1 MPLRVLHVAQPLD
14 AGVPNVAGDL
24 VADQVARGW
33 DVAAACPE
41 AGDLR
46 GFALRAGARHL
57 RWEAVRAP
65 GPSSAREAAAL
76 ARLVGEYA
84 PDLVHLHSA
93 KAGLA
98 GRLAIRG
105 ARPTVFQPHSWSF
118 EAARGAQQAAAIRW
132 ERFATRWAD
141 AVVCVSEDERERGR
155 ALGIRAGW
163 AVLPNGVDLERLA
176 PAGAAERSA
185 ARDGSVSIRGPIAVL
200 VGRIAEQKGQFGLA
214 RLWPQVRARVPG
226 ARLVLVGDGPGR
238 AELANPPRRHARG
251 RRPARRR
258 RLARAADVAV
268 IRRCGRPGCRSP
280 RWRRWRAG
288 ARSSPT
294 TSPACGWGSATAAPS
309 CPSATGPRSS
319 TPWPPG
325 SATPSSP
332 SGRAPRP
339 AGASPSATTCGGRAR
354 ASRASTRRCCR
365 GAAAG
370 CARRSAAN
378 RRSSGATSRSTSSS
392 TQA

>member
-33 DVAAACPE
+33 DVAAASPE

-65 GPSSAREAAAL
+65 GPSSAHEAAAL
-76 ARLVGEYA
+76 ARLVGEYE

-118 EAARGAQQAAAIRW
+118 EAARGAQRTAAIRW

-163 AVLPNGVDLERLA
+163 AVLPNGVDLERLV
-176 PAGAAERSA
+176 PADAAERSA
-185 ARDGSVSIRGPIAVL
+185 ARDA
-200 VGRIAEQKGQFGLA
+200 A
-214 RLWPQVRARVPG
+214 RPRSRADRRARRAASPSRR
-226 ARLVLVGDGPGR
+226 ARSASRGCGR
-238 AELANPPRRHARG
+238 RCARG
-251 RRPARRR
+251 CP
-258 RLARAADVAV
+258 
-268 IRRCGRPGCRSP
+268 
-280 RWRRWRAG
+280 
-288 ARSSPT
+288 ARSSC
-294 TSPACGWGSATAAPS
+294 SSATARGGPS
-309 CPSATGPRSS
+309 WRTPPAASSRSATGA
-319 TPWPPG
+319 T
-325 SATPSSP
+325 SATGSP
-332 SGRAPRP
+332 PP
-339 AGASPSATTCGGRAR
+339 TSP
-354 ASRASTRRCCR
+354 
-365 GAAAG
+365 
-370 CARRSAAN
+370 
-378 RRSSGATSRSTSSS
+378 
-392 TQA
+392 